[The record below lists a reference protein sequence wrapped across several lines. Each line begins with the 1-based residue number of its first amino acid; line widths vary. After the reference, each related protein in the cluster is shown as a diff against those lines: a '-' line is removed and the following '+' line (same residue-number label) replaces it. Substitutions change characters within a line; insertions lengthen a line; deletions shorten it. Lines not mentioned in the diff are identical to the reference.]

1 MLLDLCKRQ
10 QGKLGAE
17 KHVTGIWSI
26 HLVDQAACQ
35 GESVVGPEPAFDAV
49 Q

>member
-1 MLLDLCKRQ
+1 MLLVLCKRQ

-26 HLVDQAACQ
+26 HLVDQAAC
-35 GESVVGPEPAFDAV
+35 PEPAFDAV